1 MVYQKKNCRCKK
13 RGRPRRK
20 LGRPKGSKNKKKTT
34 KKKVQ
39 KGGYVGL
46 RVAQAAAR
54 YGPKI
59 AAALGPVFLLST
71 CFVIYI
77 YKK

>member
-1 MVYQKKNCRCKK
+1 MVHRKRKCRCKK

-20 LGRPKGSKNKKKTT
+20 LGCPKGSKNKKKTT
-34 KKKVQ
+34 KKKGQ

-71 CFVIYI
+71 CYLDILYT
-77 YKK
+77 